1 MLEHDVTYQP
11 TPNGGGMDTSFIGL
25 PHEHA
30 PRRVFSTTATDWQAR
45 VDFDRTRSEADRFRH
60 EEVRLMARL
69 VIAQSVLSDHLDAGA
84 GAYGF
89 GGGYASGMGSA
100 VIISN

>member
-1 MLEHDVTYQP
+1 VKALAE
-11 TPNGGGMDTSFIGL
+11 L
-25 PHEHA
+25 
-30 PRRVFSTTATDWQAR
+30 AR

-89 GGGYASGMGSA
+89 GGGYGYGVVGA